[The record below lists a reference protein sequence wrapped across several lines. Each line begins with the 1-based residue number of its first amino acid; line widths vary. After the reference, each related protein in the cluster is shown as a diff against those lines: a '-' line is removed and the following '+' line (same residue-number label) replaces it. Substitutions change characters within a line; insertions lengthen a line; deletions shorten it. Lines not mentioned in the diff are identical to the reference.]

1 MINTNGQGKY
11 LGINVNNYCIQQPQQ
26 QAAQQV
32 AMAIQQQQPQYN
44 QMQPNAPFQNI
55 QVSDQQHPH
64 HKQQPSRESSSHR

>member
-32 AMAIQQQQPQYN
+32 AMAIQQQ
-44 QMQPNAPFQNI
+44 
-55 QVSDQQHPH
+55 
-64 HKQQPSRESSSHR
+64 